1 MRALLR
7 RVSRATVEVNNELV
21 GEINEGLVLYLAIHC
36 DDSEADL
43 EWMIKKVLGI
53 RIFENEDQKNG
64 FTSPKSS
71 WNPCNQSVYSF
82 GNLKKGFK
90 PSFHRAA
97 SPTTAEQNYQRFL
110 SLLEDRHPGNVQR
123 GEFGK
128 EMIISAVDQGPVT
141 IWLDSHDKK
150 TIEGEFNRSCIMED
164 LFEASHLSL
173 YFCL

>member
-7 RVSRATVEVNNELV
+7 RVSRATVEVKNKLV
-21 GEINEGLVLYLAIHC
+21 GEINEGLVLYLAIHS

-43 EWMIKKVLGI
+43 EWVIKKVLGV
-53 RIFENEDQKNG
+53 RIFENEDQKMDLPVQSHHG
-64 FTSPKSS
+64 ILVISQFTL
-71 WNPCNQSVYSF
+71 F

-97 SPTTAEQNYQRFL
+97 PPTTAEQNYQRFL
-110 SLLEDRHPGNVQR
+110 SLLEERHPGNVQR

-141 IWLDSHDKK
+141 IWLDSHDK
-150 TIEGEFNRSCIMED
+150 N
-164 LFEASHLSL
+164 
-173 YFCL
+173 Y